1 MRGVLYRTEKDGT
14 TLAVPELR
22 ISASNSR
29 TVYYEN
35 NAAKQSALNN
45 NEIREG
51 SIVLTGLAGNNEDYA
66 TKAYV
71 DSKIGN
77 LEHQVGVIVG
87 FPGNVPNG
95 YLLCDG
101 NRFDKNKYPE
111 LYEYL
116 GTDVLPDY
124 RECVLVGAGQNT
136 TDSIATHD
144 VYTVGQFKDDQI
156 QNITGGTQTG
166 SSTNFFDGAY
176 GCLYPIDQGTRG
188 VPADSGSW
196 NVYKNIAFD
205 ASRVARAGTVTHG
218 KQKGLNWAIK
228 AAPITISSSPI
239 QYQEDDLLKLKQ
251 RVDWDNA
258 IGVSTS
264 QIPYT
269 VPADGFFV
277 AQMADNSTSTT
288 DQKVYINDK
297 YIGEILAKTSISG
310 TIYWRENNF
319 SIPVSK
325 GDIVKITNK
334 DSGTTF
340 IGGYAWFVPFKTV
353 AVKLSSSTS
362 TESIS
367 LEDSY
372 STTEVKTNK
381 TWVDGK
387 PIYRKVVALPAAKNV
402 NDNSYIDLG
411 ITFPSD
417 ADTMFLPEVVNVYGN
432 LMYYNNY
439 KPIKAACKVNVS
451 LAAGTNFILEYTKN

>member
-101 NRFDKNKYPE
+101 SRFDKNKYPE

-136 TDSIATHD
+136 TDNIATHD
-144 VYTVGQFKDDQI
+144 VYTVGQFKDDQFQDHQHFYKTI
-156 QNITGGTQTG
+156 PQNGGQGNWLTVYRRG
-166 SSTNFFDGAY
+166 SGD
-176 GCLYPIDQGTRG
+176 YPGEQ
-188 VPADSGSW
+188 SW
-196 NVYKNIAFD
+196 NYND
-205 ASRVARAGTVTHG
+205 WQTCGTSGKIGNVTHG

-239 QYQEDDLLKLKQ
+239 QSDITTHNVPNWNGIISFTYAQANAGYVVPSDGQIFIRCSGNGTTTITVNGQEIFQ
-251 RVDWDNA
+251 HNTSASFVCS
-258 IGVSTS
+258 VS
-264 QIPYT
+264 
-269 VPADGFFV
+269 
-277 AQMADNSTSTT
+277 
-288 DQKVYINDK
+288 
-297 YIGEILAKTSISG
+297 
-310 TIYWRENNF
+310 
-319 SIPVSK
+319 PVVGK
-325 GDIVKITNK
+325 GDLVKYTGPSNTWDGK
-334 DSGTTF
+334 
-340 IGGYAWFVPFKTV
+340 FVPFK
-353 AVKLSSSTS
+353 
-362 TESIS
+362 
-367 LEDSY
+367 
-372 STTEVKTNK
+372 N
-381 TWVDGK
+381 
-387 PIYRKVVALPAAKNV
+387 
-402 NDNSYIDLG
+402 
-411 ITFPSD
+411 
-417 ADTMFLPEVVNVYGN
+417 
-432 LMYYNNY
+432 
-439 KPIKAACKVNVS
+439 
-451 LAAGTNFILEYTKN
+451 

>member
-77 LEHQVGVIVG
+77 SEHQVGVIVG

-136 TDSIATHD
+136 TDSIVTHD
-144 VYTVGQFKDDQI
+144 VYTLGEFKDDQLKDHYHGI
-156 QNITGGTQTG
+156 QTNGSSDRYTINTSSPNVNTSGVKGWGNPWGTQF
-166 SSTNFFDGAY
+166 N
-176 GCLYPIDQGTRG
+176 
-188 VPADSGSW
+188 PA
-196 NVYKNIAFD
+196 
-205 ASRVARAGTVTHG
+205 TTTHG

-277 AQMADNSTSTT
+277 AQMADDSTSTT

-297 YIGEILAKTSISG
+297 YIGEILTKTSISG

-319 SIPVSK
+319 SVPVSK
-325 GDIVKITNK
+325 GDIVKIINK

-353 AVKLSSSTS
+353 AVKLSSSTP

-387 PIYRKVVALPAAKNV
+387 PIYRKVVALPTAKNV
-402 NDNSYIDLG
+402 SDSSYIDLG
-411 ITFPSD
+411 IAFPSD
-417 ADTMFLPEVVNVYGN
+417 ADTMFLPTVVSVYGG

-439 KPIKAACKVNVS
+439 KPIQAACKVNVS

>member
-156 QNITGGTQTG
+156 QNITGKIGTHG
-166 SSTNFFDGAY
+166 MGGGANIPFGFEY
-176 GCLYPIDQGTRG
+176 LGAFNAEDREYTSPKIMMNDDSRTRR
-188 VPADSGSW
+188 
-196 NVYKNIAFD
+196 NIVFD
-205 ASRVARAGTVTHG
+205 ASRVARAGSTTHG

-251 RVDWDNA
+251 QPDWDNA
-258 IGVSTS
+258 IRITASQLSTGYEAPS
-264 QIPYT
+264 
-269 VPADGFFV
+269 DGMIVGAAYIDGPTGFKSLFV
-277 AQMADNSTSTT
+277 NSVIVG
-288 DQKVYINDK
+288 KVWRASGND
-297 YIGEILAKTSISG
+297 YDMLDVQCQV
-310 TIYWRENNF
+310 N
-319 SIPVSK
+319 K
-325 GDIVKITNK
+325 GDIISSESLLN
-334 DSGTTF
+334 
-340 IGGYAWFVPFKTV
+340 GGCEIHFVPFKTV

-387 PIYRKVVALPAAKNV
+387 PIYRKVVSLPTAKSV
-402 NDNSYIDLG
+402 SDNSYIDLG

-417 ADTMFLPEVVNVYGN
+417 ADTMFLPEVVSVYGG

>member
-71 DSKIGN
+71 DSKIIGN
-77 LEHQVGVIVG
+77 LEHQVGAIVG

-124 RECVLVGAGQNT
+124 RECVLVGVGQNT

-144 VYTVGQFKDDQI
+144 VYTVGQFKDDQV
-156 QNITGGTQTG
+156 QDVTG
-166 SSTNFFDGAY
+166 SFRVHCRD
-176 GCLYPIDQGTRG
+176 
-188 VPADSGSW
+188 W
-196 NVYKNIAFD
+196 NVNKAVDNFSSLFSITHGSENSYPDVRPGSNAVNYDEVTFKV
-205 ASRVARAGTVTHG
+205 SRVARAGAVTHG

-239 QYQEDDLLKLKQ
+239 QSGPAVPDYSRAVAIDL
-251 RVDWDNA
+251 
-258 IGVSTS
+258 STLHTTG
-264 QIPYT
+264 YT
-269 VPADGFFV
+269 VPADGYIVGNFWS
-277 AQMADNSTSTT
+277 NSTTAVNYIYVNNNIVAVATWGGAGHMRGMLQCLVAKNNTITCDAALST
-288 DQKVYINDK
+288 
-297 YIGEILAKTSISG
+297 GSSI
-310 TIYWRENNF
+310 
-319 SIPVSK
+319 K
-325 GDIVKITNK
+325 
-334 DSGTTF
+334 
-340 IGGYAWFVPFKTV
+340 FVPFK
-353 AVKLSSSTS
+353 
-362 TESIS
+362 
-367 LEDSY
+367 
-372 STTEVKTNK
+372 N
-381 TWVDGK
+381 
-387 PIYRKVVALPAAKNV
+387 
-402 NDNSYIDLG
+402 
-411 ITFPSD
+411 
-417 ADTMFLPEVVNVYGN
+417 
-432 LMYYNNY
+432 
-439 KPIKAACKVNVS
+439 
-451 LAAGTNFILEYTKN
+451 

>member
-77 LEHQVGVIVG
+77 SEHQVGVIVG

-101 NRFDKNKYPE
+101 NRFDKNEYPE
-111 LYEYL
+111 LYKYL

-156 QNITGGTQTG
+156 QNITGKIGTHG
-166 SSTNFFDGAY
+166 MGGGADIPFGIEY
-176 GCLYPIDQGTRG
+176 LGAFYAENREYSRPKILMNDDSRTRR
-188 VPADSGSW
+188 
-196 NVYKNIAFD
+196 NIVFD
-205 ASRVARAGTVTHG
+205 ASRVARAGSTTHG

-239 QYQEDDLLKLKQ
+239 QSDITTHNVPNWNGIISFTYAQANAGYVVPSDGQIFIRCSGNGTTTITVNGQEIFQ
-251 RVDWDNA
+251 HNTSASFVCS
-258 IGVSTS
+258 VS
-264 QIPYT
+264 
-269 VPADGFFV
+269 
-277 AQMADNSTSTT
+277 
-288 DQKVYINDK
+288 
-297 YIGEILAKTSISG
+297 
-310 TIYWRENNF
+310 
-319 SIPVSK
+319 PVVGK
-325 GDIVKITNK
+325 GDLVKYTGPSNTWDGK
-334 DSGTTF
+334 L
-340 IGGYAWFVPFKTV
+340 VPFK
-353 AVKLSSSTS
+353 
-362 TESIS
+362 
-367 LEDSY
+367 
-372 STTEVKTNK
+372 N
-381 TWVDGK
+381 
-387 PIYRKVVALPAAKNV
+387 
-402 NDNSYIDLG
+402 
-411 ITFPSD
+411 
-417 ADTMFLPEVVNVYGN
+417 
-432 LMYYNNY
+432 
-439 KPIKAACKVNVS
+439 
-451 LAAGTNFILEYTKN
+451 

>member
-136 TDSIATHD
+136 TNSIATHD
-144 VYTVGQFKDDQI
+144 VYTVGQFKDDQV
-156 QNITGGTQTG
+156 QEHTHYVDLAYSNWGGKSGNTNRIDSSQT
-166 SSTNFFDGAY
+166 SDISYTNKTPLKG
-176 GCLYPIDQGTRG
+176 I
-188 VPADSGSW
+188 SG
-196 NVYKNIAFD
+196 
-205 ASRVARAGTVTHG
+205 ARAGTVTHG

-251 RVDWDNA
+251 QPDWENA
-258 IGVSTS
+258 IQITASQLSTGYEAPS
-264 QIPYT
+264 
-269 VPADGFFV
+269 DGMIVGAAYIDSPTGFKSFFV
-277 AQMADNSTSTT
+277 NSVIVGKLWRASG
-288 DQKVYINDK
+288 ND
-297 YIGEILAKTSISG
+297 YDMLDVQCQV
-310 TIYWRENNF
+310 N
-319 SIPVSK
+319 K
-325 GDIVKITNK
+325 GDIIRSESLLNGGCAI
-334 DSGTTF
+334 SF
-340 IGGYAWFVPFKTV
+340 IPFKTV
-353 AVKLSSSTS
+353 AVKLSSSTP

-372 STTEVKTNK
+372 STTETKTNK
-381 TWVDGK
+381 IWIDGRT
-387 PIYRKVVALPAAKNV
+387 IYRQCITV
-402 NDNSYIDLG
+402 NTTSSTASATEATINASTTYPYIDQIISATQIDSANKRIINSNGARMVNSKILVYSGAYG
-411 ITFPSD
+411 IGVGHI
-417 ADTMFLPEVVNVYGN
+417 L
-432 LMYYNNY
+432 
-439 KPIKAACKVNVS
+439 
-451 LAAGTNFILEYTKN
+451 ILEYVK